1 MTMRVGIVGLSHES
15 NTFSSLRTTADDF
28 EMWEGKCIID
38 VFESTYHE
46 IAGFIAGGSQYGFEA
61 VPLFAARATPS
72 GSVTLEAY
80 QDLVERMLARIEAS
94 GSLDGILLAL
104 HGAMVGEAFPHADA
118 ETARRIRQAVGDE
131 VPVVATHDFHANIS
145 PEIVEAVDALVV
157 YKTNPHVDQLER
169 GLQAASILA
178 RTIRGEVKPVHYLVK
193 PDVLFNIV
201 FHNTSEPPM
210 APLMQEAIAAEREEG
225 ILACNIA
232 AGFQYSDV
240 PAMGP
245 SVLVCADRDAD
256 LAQQVA
262 ERIGKRMWA
271 VRDRL
276 VPNLFGPAA
285 AVARALKAPNPP
297 VALFEIGDNIGG
309 GSSGDATFILKE
321 LIAQG
326 ADRWVVTLFD
336 PEAAALCARAG
347 IGGEVT
353 LSVGGKTDDQ
363 HGPTLSVIGRV
374 WTLQSGEYEE
384 WARRH
389 GGEKNHNQGLT
400 AVLEIPTGE
409 NTGKG
414 MLVLNS
420 RRKSPNSIN
429 QIRSLGIIPEYQ
441 RILVAKG
448 TVAPRAAYEPV
459 CKEIIVVDTGGATSV
474 SRSPEEFLHVKRRF
488 HEWAV
493 SRASKGRSADVN

>member
-15 NTFSSLRTTADDF
+15 NTFSSLRTTLNNF
-28 EMWEGKCIID
+28 EVWEGKEIID
-38 VFESTYHE
+38 AFKSTYHE
-46 IAGFIAGGSQYGFEA
+46 IAGFIEGGSKYGFEA
-61 VPLFAARATPS
+61 VPLFAARATPAGPVAS
-72 GSVTLEAY
+72 EAY
-80 QDLVERMLARIEAS
+80 QDLLERLLPWLEAN

-104 HGAMVGEAFPHADA
+104 HGAMVSETYPHADA
-118 ETARRIRQAVGDE
+118 ETARRIRQAVGHE
-131 VPVVATHDFHANIS
+131 IPVVATHDYHANIS

-178 RTIRGEVKPVHYLVK
+178 RTIRGEVKPVQYLVK

-210 APLMQEAIAAEREEG
+210 APLMQEAIAAEGEEG
-225 ILACNIA
+225 ILACSIA
-232 AGFQYSDV
+232 AGFQYADV

-245 SVLVCADRDAD
+245 SVVVCADRDAD
-256 LAQQVA
+256 LARQVA
-262 ERIGKRMWA
+262 ERIGQEMWA
-271 VRDRL
+271 VRDQL
-276 VPNLFGPAA
+276 MPDLPGPAT
-285 AVARALKAPNPP
+285 AVARALKAPHPP
-297 VALFEIGDNIGG
+297 VALLEIGDNIGG
-309 GSSGDATFILKE
+309 GSSGDATFVLKE
-321 LIAQG
+321 LITQG

-336 PEAAALCARAG
+336 PEAAALCACAG

-374 WTLQSGEYEE
+374 RTLHSGEYEE
-384 WARRH
+384 WERRH

-400 AVLEIPTGE
+400 AVLEIPT
-409 NTGKG
+409 TGNAG
-414 MLVLNS
+414 NSFLVLNS

-441 RILVAKG
+441 GILVAKG

-459 CKEIIVVDTGGATSV
+459 CEEIIVVDTGGATSV
-474 SRSPEEFLHVKRRF
+474 SRPPEEFRHVKRQF
-488 HEWAV
+488 YEWTVNSADE
-493 SRASKGRSADVN
+493 GRSADGY